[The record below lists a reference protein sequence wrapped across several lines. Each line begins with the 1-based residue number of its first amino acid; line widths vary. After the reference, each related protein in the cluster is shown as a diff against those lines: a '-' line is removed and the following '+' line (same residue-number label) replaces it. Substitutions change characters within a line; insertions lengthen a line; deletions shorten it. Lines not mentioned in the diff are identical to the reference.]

1 MPERKRAGTR
11 AITESERTQSPT
23 RKQGSGKPAP
33 EGAGGST
40 LPTTALVARPHR
52 LLSPHGSDLY
62 ALCIRRSV
70 SVEAI
75 DRTYLRPLRR
85 ICACCQRFDS
95 RCLQS
100 FSVIYSCLFVRAH
113 TTLVHSVS
121 NSRATFSNAR
131 YTCNAAR
138 IGSAALQVCPFARA
152 AHGKRFSSTPPFHTR
167 LLVVIESLFMSVYLR
182 RSTPAYLISSC
193 LLQFILL
200 PKPLTLLR
208 MTLLCCYRIH
218 CFALRAKL

>member
-1 MPERKRAGTR
+1 MA
-11 AITESERTQSPT
+11 
-23 RKQGSGKPAP
+23 
-33 EGAGGST
+33 
-40 LPTTALVARPHR
+40 
-52 LLSPHGSDLY
+52 Y
-62 ALCIRRSV
+62 
-70 SVEAI
+70 
-75 DRTYLRPLRR
+75 
-85 ICACCQRFDS
+85 ACCQRFDS